1 MSYGFGLTIES
12 MVAILLLL
20 TILYC
25 ARLNK
30 QIGQLKADERM
41 MKNTVA
47 DLLTATEKAERAIS
61 GLKETVNDADRSLG
75 VRLRD
80 AEGYCASLADNLR
93 AGEELL
99 NRLRK
104 IAYANN
110 LLGTENAVVRA
121 PQPAVVAAPVA
132 AAAPLPVA
140 AAPEPAPEFTSD
152 AKAVAAAA
160 QAFADRARARAQGR
174 APGRAA

>member
-1 MSYGFGLTIES
+1 MSYGFGLTIEL

-30 QIGQLKADERM
+30 QIGRLKADERL
-41 MKNTVA
+41 MKTTVA
-47 DLLTATEKAERAIS
+47 DLMMATETRRARHCRPEDDREGGRQLRS
-61 GLKETVNDADRSLG
+61 GA
-75 VRLRD
+75 RLRE
-80 AEGYCASLADNLR
+80 AEGYCASHGDNLR

-110 LLGTENAVVRA
+110 LLGGDVPAERPVQAAPA
-121 PQPAVVAAPVA
+121 PQTPPPPALEPV
-132 AAAPLPVA
+132 P
-140 AAPEPAPEFTSD
+140 D
-152 AKAVAAAA
+152 AKSVAAAA
-160 QAFADRARARAQGR
+160 QAFADRARARAQAHVSGK
-174 APGRAA
+174 AA